1 MTSEQKAAY
10 INAKAASMIVEMN
23 GMVAE
28 NLQRFHR
35 NESLAYDQNAFTDL
49 IDKYKLDENSLVEY
63 CFRE

>member
-1 MTSEQKAAY
+1 MTTEQKAAY

-35 NESLAYDQNAFTDL
+35 NESLAYDYDAFTTL
-49 IDKYKLDENSLVEY
+49 LDKYQLGENTLIEF